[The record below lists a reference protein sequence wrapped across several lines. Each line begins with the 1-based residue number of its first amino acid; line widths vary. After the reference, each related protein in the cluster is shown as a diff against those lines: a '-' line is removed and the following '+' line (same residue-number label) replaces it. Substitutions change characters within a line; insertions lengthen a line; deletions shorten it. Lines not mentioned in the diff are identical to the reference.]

1 MFLGKIKSY
10 IRIIRI
16 FITPSFWEPF
26 SNIRIFRSIH
36 GISKPWIFRQ
46 SLALQANLSRKEK
59 RPRSLGNFY
68 EFGTFKGSSLIL
80 MGNLKRLYTIHFKEL
95 KQFYLYSFDSFEGL
109 PQDNKDHKDSVWKKG
124 EFFGSLN
131 EVKQNMKSYSLDAKY
146 IKGFYEESLTEELA
160 QEMSENPPS
169 IIHIDVDLYSST
181 LTVLKWLDKIAL
193 PMSIYIFDDIWAVGN
208 HPDIGEQKAIQEYN
222 SLENTRG
229 FLIESPLSFGS
240 KTVFSFTL
248 KDYSND
254 PVYSS

>member
-1 MFLGKIKSY
+1 M
-10 IRIIRI
+10 
-16 FITPSFWEPF
+16 
-26 SNIRIFRSIH
+26 
-36 GISKPWIFRQ
+36 
-46 SLALQANLSRKEK
+46 
-59 RPRSLGNFY
+59 
-68 EFGTFKGSSLIL
+68 
-80 MGNLKRLYTIHFKEL
+80 
-95 KQFYLYSFDSFEGL
+95 
-109 PQDNKDHKDSVWKKG
+109 PQDNKDHKDSVWTKG

-169 IIHIDVDLYSST
+169 IIHIDVDHYSST

-229 FLIESPLSFGS
+229 FLIESPLSLGS
-240 KTVFSFTL
+240 KTVFSYTL